1 MLASS
6 LLCLLGC
13 ALLSAGLCVLGVI
26 LTYFM
31 QGEATA
37 LGLMKAWVVDF
48 NGLLVGAAGYGL
60 LFFVWSKGKAILAQL
75 NNLLDVPPEHASKLL
90 KLHHRTTSWLWI
102 NFISVPITIA
112 GAIILW
118 NCRFPLTGFA
128 HLYLAICSISIYYV
142 ASSILA
148 FFVYTLV
155 LFSYIEDQSQRGSTT
170 RLTRKRRVGMDLETI
185 DSFFVISST
194 IGVASIYLG
203 FRGTLTANFVN
214 TPEVFKSL
222 LILPTILYL
231 PATLCFSFYPRYVL
245 RKIAE
250 CDILCRIQE
259 FEDDAEKLQPS
270 TLKDG
275 LELRKLILELK
286 DKMVSEYK
294 ASPLLSIKD
303 APSLTISILLVLQ
316 FVFQKDSVV
325 SGFFGNL
332 FR

>member
-6 LLCLLGC
+6 LFYLLGC
-13 ALLSAGLCVLGVI
+13 ALLSAGLCVLGVL
-26 LTYFM
+26 LTYFI
-31 QGEATA
+31 QNEATA
-37 LGLMKAWVVDF
+37 LGLMNAWVVEF
-48 NGLLVGAAGYGL
+48 NGILVGATGYGL
-60 LFFVWSKGKAILAQL
+60 LLFVRAKGKAILAQL
-75 NNLLDVPPEHASKLL
+75 NNLLEVPEEHAKKLL
-90 KLHHRTTSWLWI
+90 ALHHRTTSWFWTNL
-102 NFISVPITIA
+102 ISIPITIA

-118 NCRFPLTGFA
+118 NCQFPLTGFA
-128 HLYLAICSISIYYV
+128 RIYLAACSISVYYV

-148 FFVYTLV
+148 FFVYTLA
-155 LFSYIEDQSQRGSTT
+155 LFSYIESQSQQGLAARFTG
-170 RLTRKRRVGMDLETI
+170 KRQAGMDLETI

-194 IGVASIYLG
+194 IGVLAIYLG

-222 LILPTILYL
+222 LILPAILYL

-250 CDILCRIQE
+250 CDILCRIEE
-259 FEDDAEKLQPS
+259 FERDADFKSS

-286 DKMVSEYK
+286 EKMVGEYR

-303 APSLTISILLVLQ
+303 APSLTISILLILQ
-316 FVFQKDSVV
+316 FAFQKDSVV
-325 SGFFGNL
+325 SDFLTNL
-332 FR
+332 FN